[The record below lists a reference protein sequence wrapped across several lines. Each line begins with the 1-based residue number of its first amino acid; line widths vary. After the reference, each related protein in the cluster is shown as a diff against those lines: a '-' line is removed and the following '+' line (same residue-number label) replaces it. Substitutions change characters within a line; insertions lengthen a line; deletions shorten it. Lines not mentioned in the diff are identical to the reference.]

1 MCGLIRKIKDMAK
14 SLASKIGQV
23 TYLQKGEKGDAG
35 NRGPSLRGPL
45 DWKKVETGFK
55 FQSGADGEEFIDIVT
70 YNGKYYQCIVSH
82 SKSSSRYPGSSYNY
96 WRVASS
102 LPFVASDL
110 LLTTYALIKNLGVE
124 AVEMKD
130 SDGNIIFRV
139 KDGNVTC
146 KEGIFENVEVSG
158 DLTATSIRLKQHTGA
173 AINAVNGAITTN
185 HEITLPRLQPG
196 ECMEV
201 KMLTPIAT
209 RLNVTYVFHGTTS
222 AVKIYA
228 SWDTGGSTL
237 KGSYIGG
244 VCIDFIGRYDSS
256 TGITIWQAIPL
267 NDEARSLLEGMTVDN
282 TAILPGE
289 DGDDGDDSGDG
300 GSTPGSGDEDSFG

>member
-23 TYLQKGEKGDAG
+23 TYLQKGGKGDAG

-146 KEGIFENVEVSG
+146 KEGIFENVEVNG
-158 DLTATSIRLKQHTGA
+158 DITANSLRLKQHTGA

-209 RLNVTYVFHGTTS
+209 RLNVTYVFRGTTS

>member
-1 MCGLIRKIKDMAK
+1 MCGLIRKIKDMARTM
-14 SLASKIGQV
+14 ASKIGQV
-23 TYLQKGEKGDAG
+23 TYLQKGKKGDAG
-35 NRGPSLRGPL
+35 DRGPSLRGPL
-45 DWKKVETGFK
+45 DWKKVETGFQ

-96 WRVASS
+96 WRVASG

-124 AVEMKD
+124 TVEMKG
-130 SDGNIIFRV
+130 SDGNIIFQV

-146 KEGIFENVEVSG
+146 KEGIFENVKVNG
-158 DLTATSIRLKQHTGA
+158 DLTATSLRLKQHTGA
-173 AINAVNGAITTN
+173 SINAVNGAITTN
-185 HEITLPRLQPG
+185 PEITLPRLQPG

-201 KMLTPIAT
+201 KMLTPIST
-209 RLNVTYVFHGTTS
+209 RLNIAYVFRGTTS

-228 SWDTGGSTL
+228 SWDTAGSTL
-237 KGSYIGG
+237 KGSYLGG

-256 TGITIWQAIPL
+256 SETTIWQAIPL
-267 NDEARSLLEGMTVDN
+267 NDEACSLLESMKVDN
-282 TAILPGE
+282 SATLPGE
-289 DGDDGDDSGDG
+289 GGDDGDDNGDG